1 MGPGRKLR
9 RIPLSLFVILAL
21 GNLILFWI
29 SRTSLYP
36 AFGVSHSIWADV
48 AMLLGFDIALLFIRD
63 RYPKVW
69 EMMTTE
75 KAE

>member
-1 MGPGRKLR
+1 MKIGKNRP
-9 RIPLSLFVILAL
+9 IPPSLIVILLL
-21 GNLILFWI
+21 GDAAVFWI

-48 AMLLGFDIALLFIRD
+48 AMLLGFNVALLFIRD